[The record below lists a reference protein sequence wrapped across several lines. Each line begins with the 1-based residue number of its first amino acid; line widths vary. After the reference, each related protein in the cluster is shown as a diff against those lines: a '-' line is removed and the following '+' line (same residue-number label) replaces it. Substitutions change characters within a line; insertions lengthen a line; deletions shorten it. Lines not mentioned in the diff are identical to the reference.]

1 MLFFV
6 GHSVDCCWPTL
17 IWVVQ
22 PVNTGLSCC
31 SMANYSKW
39 DKFDPDLVCKEI
51 DVQQSIDSSKKAKK
65 KAFTEAASA
74 NELAV
79 AAAKVAAESLQSQ
92 VRMSRTHVVWHS
104 THTLRGPHNLFS
116 QADVEALK
124 LKGAGGRRKREKVS
138 YVQFQLIASIITPC
152 CL

>member
-1 MLFFV
+1 VLQNSRSLCALKCSFLSGTLLTSFRTPWYRQLLADKIGLF
-6 GHSVDCCWPTL
+6 
-17 IWVVQ
+17 
-22 PVNTGLSCC
+22 NTGLGCC

-92 VRMSRTHVVWHS
+92 VRMSRKFTWYGTRLTHSAV
-104 THTLRGPHNLFS
+104 HTTFFHRLM
-116 QADVEALK
+116 LK
-124 LKGAGGRRKREKVS
+124 LS
-138 YVQFQLIASIITPC
+138 S
-152 CL
+152 